1 MKALRFSIFFTLFLI
16 STLYLPNTFAQD
28 YTQWHLPDGA
38 KARFGNGRP
47 TEGIAFSP
55 DGTRLAVGSKLGIWI
70 YDSRTYKELALL
82 IGHSGNI
89 TTIAFSPDSTRLA
102 SGSWDNTIRLWDV
115 TTGQHLKT
123 LEGHK
128 WSLYSIAFSP
138 DGQTLVSGGGDGTIR
153 LWDVA
158 TGEHLKTLTEHKS
171 EVSND
176 FEPTFDPFGEE
187 GSNYTSVAF
196 SPNGETLA
204 SRRRDG
210 KIFFWD
216 VTTGSRSRDEP
227 IFFADIVTGWQ
238 IQPDLLDSSVSKV
251 SFSPDGSMI
260 AYGSGEIVV
269 LLSVAIKG
277 DFKIL
282 EGHVDTVS
290 TIAVSHD
297 GSTLA
302 SGSQDGTVLLWEL
315 SPTPPEPEKTPED
328 LNDDGAVNI
337 QDLVLVAS
345 NFGKIGEND
354 ADVNGDG
361 VVSIVDLVLV
371 AEAIGNTA
379 MAPSEDG

>member
-1 MKALRFSIFFTLFLI
+1 MGATLFICGMLLKQTLVGHNRRVDNI
-16 STLYLPNTFAQD
+16 S
-28 YTQWHLPDGA
+28 
-38 KARFGNGRP
+38 
-47 TEGIAFSP
+47 
-55 DGTRLAVGSKLGIWI
+55 
-70 YDSRTYKELALL
+70 
-82 IGHSGNI
+82 
-89 TTIAFSPDSTRLA
+89 
-102 SGSWDNTIRLWDV
+102 
-115 TTGQHLKT
+115 
-123 LEGHK
+123 
-128 WSLYSIAFSP
+128 FSP
-138 DGQTLVSGGGDGTIR
+138 DGQTLASSALDIILWDVSTGEPKITLTEHRALSVVFSPDGRTLASGGVDATIRLWDVASGQSVKVLTGHEHGVLSVTFSPDGRTLASGSWGETIR

-290 TIAVSHD
+290 TIAISHD